1 VPMKKQIKNS
11 DDLEKLIAE
20 LELKA
25 SAQKREMEET
35 FAVVTE
41 NLKPLNLVR
50 NGVRSVFSPE
60 HREDLVNALIGLGT
74 GIVSRKL
81 LLGRAKGFFSKT
93 AGKAVEWGI
102 AGLVSNNAEKIKEK
116 AGAIIDKI
124 FRKKTG
130 SNHTTDIIRKNI
142 SP

>member
-1 VPMKKQIKNS
+1 MKKQIRNS
-11 DDLEKLIAE
+11 DELEKAIAE

-25 SAQKREMEET
+25 AAQKRNIDET
-35 FAVVTE
+35 FTIVTE
-41 NLKPLNLVR
+41 NLKPLNLVK

-74 GIVSRKL
+74 GILSRKL
-81 LLGRAKGFFSKT
+81 LLGRARGIFGKT

-116 AGAIIDKI
+116 AGLLIDKL
-124 FRKKTG
+124 FRKKAR
-130 SNHTTDIIRKNI
+130 SNHTPEYFPKKTT
-142 SP
+142 S

>member
-1 VPMKKQIKNS
+1 MKKQIKNS
-11 DDLEKLIAE
+11 DELEKAIAE

-25 SAQKREMEET
+25 AAQKREIET
-35 FAVVTE
+35 TFNVVTE

-60 HREDLVNALIGLGT
+60 HRDDLVNALIGLGT
-74 GIVSRKL
+74 GILSRKL
-81 LLGRAKGFFSKT
+81 LIGRARGIFGKT

-116 AGAIIDKI
+116 AGTLIDKI
-124 FRKKTG
+124 FKKKRS
-130 SNHTTDIIRKNI
+130 SNHVPGTAGKQSI
-142 SP
+142 P

>member
-1 VPMKKQIKNS
+1 MKKQIKNS
-11 DDLEKLIAE
+11 DELEKAIAE

-25 SAQKREMEET
+25 SAQKRDVEET
-35 FAVVTE
+35 FTVVTE
-41 NLKPLNLVR
+41 NLKPLNIVR

-74 GIVSRKL
+74 GFISRKL
-81 LLGRAKGFFSKT
+81 LLGRAKGILGKT

-116 AGAIIDKI
+116 AGALIDKI
-124 FRKKTG
+124 FKKKTG
-130 SNHTTDIIRKNI
+130 SNHTSDAIRKKI
-142 SP
+142 TS

>member
-1 VPMKKQIKNS
+1 MKKQIKNS
-11 DDLEKLIAE
+11 DDLEIAIAE

-25 SAQKREMEET
+25 EAQKKDIEET
-35 FAVVTE
+35 FSIVTE

-74 GIVSRKL
+74 AILSRKL
-81 LLGRAKGFFSKT
+81 LLGRAKGIFGKT

-116 AGAIIDKI
+116 AGALIDKI

-130 SNHTTDIIRKNI
+130 SNHTPDSPRKKI
-142 SP
+142 TP

>member
-1 VPMKKQIKNS
+1 MNKQIKNCH
-11 DDLEKLIAE
+11 DLEKVIAE
-20 LELKA
+20 LEIKA
-25 SAQKREMEET
+25 EAQRKDIEET
-35 FAVVTE
+35 FAVVSE

-74 GIVSRKL
+74 GMLSRKL
-81 LLGRAKGFFSKT
+81 LLGRAKGIFGKT

-116 AGAIIDKI
+116 AGTLIDKI
-124 FRKKTG
+124 FKKKRS
-130 SNHTTDIIRKNI
+130 SNHVPGPIGKTSI
-142 SP
+142 P

>member
-1 VPMKKQIKNS
+1 MKKQIKNS
-11 DDLEKLIAE
+11 DELEKAIAE

-25 SAQKREMEET
+25 SAQKRDVEET
-35 FAVVTE
+35 FTVVTE
-41 NLKPLNLVR
+41 NLKPLNIVR

-74 GIVSRKL
+74 GFISRKL
-81 LLGRAKGFFSKT
+81 LLGRAKGILGKT

-116 AGAIIDKI
+116 AGALIDKI
-124 FRKKTG
+124 FKKKPG
-130 SNHTTDIIRKNI
+130 SNHTSDAIRKKI
-142 SP
+142 TS

>member
-1 VPMKKQIKNS
+1 MKKQIKNS
-11 DDLEKLIAE
+11 DDLEKAIAE

-25 SAQKREMEET
+25 ADQKREMEET
-35 FAVVTE
+35 FTVVTE
-41 NLKPLNLVR
+41 NLKPLNIVR
-50 NGVRSVFSPE
+50 NSVRSVFSPE

-81 LLGRAKGFFSKT
+81 LLGRAKGLFSKT

-130 SNHTTDIIRKNI
+130 SNHTSDIIRKNI
-142 SP
+142 SPE

>member
-1 VPMKKQIKNS
+1 MNKQIKNCY
-11 DDLEKLIAE
+11 DLEKVIAE
-20 LELKA
+20 LEIKA
-25 SAQKREMEET
+25 EVQRKDIEET
-35 FAVVTE
+35 FAVVSE

-74 GIVSRKL
+74 GMLSRKL
-81 LLGRAKGFFSKT
+81 LLGRAKGIFGKT

-116 AGAIIDKI
+116 AGTLIDKI
-124 FRKKTG
+124 FKKKRS
-130 SNHTTDIIRKNI
+130 SNHVPGPIGKTSI
-142 SP
+142 P

>member
-1 VPMKKQIKNS
+1 MKKQIKNS
-11 DDLEKLIAE
+11 EELERAIAE

-25 SAQKREMEET
+25 SSQKKDLEAT

-60 HREDLVNALIGLGT
+60 HREDLVNAVIGLGT
-74 GIVSRKL
+74 GMLSRKL
-81 LLGRAKGFFSKT
+81 LLGRAKGIFSKT

-116 AGAIIDKI
+116 AGTLIDKI
-124 FRKKTG
+124 FKKKQG
-130 SNHTTDIIRKNI
+130 SNHVPGPARDQSI
-142 SP
+142 P

>member
-1 VPMKKQIKNS
+1 MNKQIKNCH
-11 DDLEKLIAE
+11 DLEKVIAE
-20 LELKA
+20 LEIKA
-25 SAQKREMEET
+25 EVQRKDIEET
-35 FAVVTE
+35 FAVVSE

-74 GIVSRKL
+74 GMLSRKL
-81 LLGRAKGFFSKT
+81 LLGRAKGIFGKT

-116 AGAIIDKI
+116 AGTLIDKI
-124 FRKKTG
+124 FKKKRS
-130 SNHTTDIIRKNI
+130 SNHVPGPIGKTSI
-142 SP
+142 P

>member
-1 VPMKKQIKNS
+1 MKKQIKNS
-11 DDLEKLIAE
+11 DELEKAIAE

-25 SAQKREMEET
+25 AAQKREIET
-35 FAVVTE
+35 TFNAVTE

-60 HREDLVNALIGLGT
+60 HREDLVNALIGMGT

-81 LLGRAKGFFSKT
+81 LLGRARGFFGKT

-116 AGAIIDKI
+116 AGTLIDKI
-124 FRKKTG
+124 FKKKRS
-130 SNHTTDIIRKNI
+130 SNHLPGPVGKQTI
-142 SP
+142 P

>member
-1 VPMKKQIKNS
+1 MKNQITNS
-11 DDLEKLIAE
+11 YDLEKAIAE
-20 LELKA
+20 LELKVE
-25 SAQKREMEET
+25 AQKKDIERT
-35 FAVVTE
+35 FSVVTE

-50 NGVRSVFSPE
+50 TGVRSVFSPE

-74 GIVSRKL
+74 GILSRKL
-81 LLGRAKGFFSKT
+81 LLGRAKGIFGKT

-116 AGAIIDKI
+116 AGALIDKI

-130 SNHTTDIIRKNI
+130 SNHTPNTLQKKIT
-142 SP
+142 P

>member
-1 VPMKKQIKNS
+1 MKKEIKNS
-11 DDLEKLIAE
+11 YELEIAIAE

-25 SAQKREMEET
+25 EAQKKDIEKT
-35 FAVVTE
+35 FSVVTE

-74 GIVSRKL
+74 GILSRKL
-81 LLGRAKGFFSKT
+81 LLGRAKGIFGKT

-116 AGAIIDKI
+116 AGALIDKI

-130 SNHTTDIIRKNI
+130 SNHAPDTLQKKIT
-142 SP
+142 P